1 MKPYMKATIGSLM
14 SMLACGPLISTAQ
27 NENAVWLFNMTT
39 GVDFMTNP
47 PTILH
52 GYSGY
57 GGTTAAISDENG
69 QLVFFSDQT
78 DAWNANNQLLLNG
91 DNLTDGYSN
100 PVQSSMILPWP
111 GHPGQYYKIQPRM
124 SHPLYYPDS
133 RALYHR
139 IDMNA
144 GVGEVIEL
152 NVPLADSAGV
162 YHTAVLD
169 SDGTGIWVIL
179 HHLNQPRFMA
189 YHLGVTGL
197 STAPVI
203 SEAGPPIDPWVFEG
217 IGILRPSPLGERLY
231 MSKCYQN
238 CADFTSL
245 HQMDFNRATGQ
256 ITNFSTF
263 DGPVPG
269 SMGLEISPS
278 GQFLYTT
285 AYICDS
291 SVTSRLWQYD
301 VSSGDPAIIQAS
313 KTLVYE
319 APRPPGPCQGIQ
331 GNLALGIDGRIY
343 CAVSNAQYLGVINEP
358 DLPAPAC
365 NYVHQGLYMDGDTT
379 WLWLPNQMRQYPD
392 ASTGM
397 LAPEPSSARLHIRP
411 DPAGDGCWI
420 TIPDATI
427 TSLALID
434 GTGRAVRQ
442 LPTSQQREVR
452 LDRGGL
458 GSSMYQ
464 VIARNDAGHV
474 LAVGRVVFE

>member
-1 MKPYMKATIGSLM
+1 
-14 SMLACGPLISTAQ
+14 
-27 NENAVWLFNMTT
+27 MTS
-39 GVDFMTNP
+39 P
-47 PTILH
+47 PSVLH
-52 GYSGY
+52 GYTGY
-57 GGTTAAISDENG
+57 GGNTAMISDENG
-69 QLVFFSDQT
+69 QLVLFSDET
-78 DAWNANNQLLLNG
+78 KVWNASNQILLNG
-91 DNLTDGYSN
+91 DSLLDGYSN
-100 PVQSSMILPWP
+100 PLQASMILPWP

-124 SHPLYYPDS
+124 WNSNFPDA

-139 IDMNA
+139 MDMNA
-144 GVGEVIEL
+144 GSGEVVEL
-152 NVPLADSAGV
+152 NMPLADSAGY

-169 SDGTGIWVIL
+169 SAGTGIWVIL
-179 HHLNQPRFMA
+179 HHLNRPRFLV
-189 YHLGVTGL
+189 YRLDQSGL
-197 STAPVI
+197 STIPVI
-203 SEAGPPIDPWVFEG
+203 SDAGPEIPESFFQG
-217 IGILRPSPLGERLY
+217 LGILRPSPTGERLY
-231 MSKCYQN
+231 LVKPYSNWTTDCL
-238 CADFTSL
+238 L
-245 HQMDFNRATGQ
+245 HQMDLDRSTGQ
-256 ITNFSTF
+256 ISAFTTIG
-263 DGPVPG
+263 GPG
-269 SMGLEISPS
+269 YGGLEISPS
-278 GQFLYTT
+278 GQFLYTET
-285 AYICDS
+285 YVCDS
-291 SVTSRLWQYD
+291 SIASRLWQYD
-301 VSSGDPAIIQAS
+301 VSSGDPATIQAS